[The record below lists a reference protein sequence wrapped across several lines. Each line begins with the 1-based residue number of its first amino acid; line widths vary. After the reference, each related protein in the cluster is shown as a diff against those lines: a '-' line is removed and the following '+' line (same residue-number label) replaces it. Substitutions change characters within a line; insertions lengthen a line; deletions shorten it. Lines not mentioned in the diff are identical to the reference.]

1 MLGLCLERLAPG
13 RQSISSDHYEV
24 IVTDDGKTDDAEIF
38 CMEHFPFVCYTKGP
52 GKGPAA
58 NRNNGA
64 RLAAGDWLVFTDDD
78 CLPDADWLQAYADAI
93 KLFPESKAFEGAI
106 LPDNWEL
113 LKKDMA
119 ECPVN
124 VKGEC
129 FWSANIAVEKSLFW
143 AIDAFD
149 ERFTFAA
156 QEDQD
161 LYFRLNKIT
170 TIPFVA
176 NAKVVH
182 PVRVGS
188 LRKIMKYA
196 ERRILNWLIY
206 AAKKTGK
213 TKRNL
218 LVKASGDLLKQ
229 SMYDAFHLKPKSA
242 FSKIW
247 KSWIC
252 LKLAITNNGLFT

>member
-1 MLGLCLERLAPG
+1 
-13 RQSISSDHYEV
+13 
-24 IVTDDGKTDDAEIF
+24 
-38 CMEHFPFVCYTKGP
+38 
-52 GKGPAA
+52 
-58 NRNNGA
+58 
-64 RLAAGDWLVFTDDD
+64 
-78 CLPDADWLQAYADAI
+78 
-93 KLFPESKAFEGAI
+93 
-106 LPDNWEL
+106 
-113 LKKDMA
+113 MA

-170 TIPFVA
+170 TIPFLS
-176 NAKVVH
+176 NSKVVH